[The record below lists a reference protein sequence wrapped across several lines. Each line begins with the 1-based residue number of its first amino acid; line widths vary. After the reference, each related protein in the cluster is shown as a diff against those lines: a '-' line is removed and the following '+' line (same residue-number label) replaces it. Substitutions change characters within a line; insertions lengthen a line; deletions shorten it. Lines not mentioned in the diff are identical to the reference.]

1 MPDDTLDRDN
11 ERRRKQLED
20 LERLSQR
27 FGQSLSGAL
36 QKSAGE
42 GKRLDDVLGQIG
54 RTLLNASLRA
64 AMKPLRTGLAEL
76 LKGALSG
83 GSGSSGGAAEAAETA
98 LARGGIVSRGQVMP
112 FAKGGVVAAPT
123 YFPLARGMGL
133 MGEAGSEAVMPL
145 ARGPDGRLGVQAGG
159 GGRPVQITVHIATPD
174 ADSFRRSE
182 AQVAAALARAVARG
196 QRGL

>member
-1 MPDDTLDRDN
+1 MATDTLDRDN

-36 QKSAGE
+36 QKSADG

-64 AMKPLRTGLAEL
+64 AMKPLRTGVAEL

-83 GSGSSGGAAEAAETA
+83 GSGSGGTTEAAETA
-98 LARGGIVSRGQVMP
+98 LARGGVVSRGQVMP

-145 ARGPDGRLGVQAGG
+145 ARGPDGRLGVQAAGDP
-159 GGRPVQITVHIATPD
+159 RPVQVTVNIATPD

-182 AQVAAALARAVARG
+182 AQEAAALARAVARG

>member
-1 MPDDTLDRDN
+1 MPDDTLRDN
-11 ERRRKQLED
+11 ERRIRQLET

-27 FGQSLSGAL
+27 FGASLSGAL
-36 QKSAGE
+36 AKNAAE
-42 GKRLDDVLGQIG
+42 GKRLDDVLGRIG
-54 RTLLNASLRA
+54 RTLFNASLRA
-64 AMKPLRTGLAEL
+64 AMKPLRTSLQEVFKNAF
-76 LKGALSG
+76 A
-83 GSGSSGGAAEAAETA
+83 SSSTGAAADAGETA
-98 LARGGIVSRGQVMP
+98 LARGGVVSRGQVMP

-145 ARGPDGRLGVQAGG
+145 ARGPDGRLGVQAAGG
-159 GGRPVQITVHIATPD
+159 ARPVQVTVNIATPD